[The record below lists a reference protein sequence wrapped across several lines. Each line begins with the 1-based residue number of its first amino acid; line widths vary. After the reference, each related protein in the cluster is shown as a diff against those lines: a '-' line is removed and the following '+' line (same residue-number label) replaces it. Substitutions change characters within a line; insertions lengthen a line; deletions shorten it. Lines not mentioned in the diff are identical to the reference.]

1 MSEDWGRV
9 LDELNQMRTDQQKIL
24 VAVTTLVEQAKDLP
38 DHEDRIRSLEKWKY
52 GLPVTGLVAVGS
64 LAMSAWVKVSGKG

>member
-1 MSEDWGRV
+1 MSDEMGRV
-9 LDELNQMRTDQQKIL
+9 LDELSEMRRDQAKIL

-52 GLPVTGLVAVGS
+52 GLPITGLVAVGS

>member
-38 DHEDRIRSLEKWKY
+38 DHEERIRSLERWKY
-52 GLPVTGLVAVGS
+52 GLPIAGLTAVLSAG
-64 LAMSAWVKVSGKG
+64 LSAWTATRGG